1 MANFQTHLIGGALVS
16 SAGAF
21 ASFGNGL
28 SNPGET
34 QSLFAIGVVASLLP
48 DIDADASK
56 PVRGV
61 FALAGIV
68 VGFLVA
74 FTFAGRFGLLE
85 LVLIWAT
92 LWLFVRY
99 PLFWLFAHYT
109 VHRGVWHSLLMA
121 LVLALTAAVV
131 AERWLALST
140 LMAWLV
146 GGFTLLGYLTHLVL
160 DEVASVDLTGSRV
173 KRSFGTALK
182 PFSVDA
188 WPASLLLFLALVG
201 LLGITPDPAPI
212 LAAISGF
219 GLDIRLVAAL
229 WPRWG
234 A

>member
-28 SNPGET
+28 SNAGET
-34 QSLFAIGVVASLLP
+34 QSLFTVGVVASLLP

-56 PVRGV
+56 PVRAV

-68 VGFLVA
+68 AGFLVA

-85 LVLIWAT
+85 LVLIWAA

-99 PLFWLFAHYT
+99 PVFWVFAHYT
-109 VHRGVWHSLLMA
+109 VHRGIWHSLLMA

-131 AERWLALST
+131 AQRWLALSS

-160 DEVASVDLTGSRV
+160 DELTSVDLTGNRV

-182 PFSVDA
+182 PFSLDA
-188 WPASLLLFLALVG
+188 WPASLLLLLALVA
-201 LLGITPDPAPI
+201 LLGITPDPAPLFAA
-212 LAAISGF
+212 LADL
-219 GLDIRLVAAL
+219 GLDTRLVASL

-234 A
+234 V

>member
-28 SNPGET
+28 SDPGET

-74 FTFAGRFGLLE
+74 FTFAGRFGLL
-85 LVLIWAT
+85 
-92 LWLFVRY
+92 VRY

>member
-1 MANFQTHLIGGALVS
+1 MASFATHLIGGALAS

-34 QSLFAIGVVASLLP
+34 QSLFAVGVVASLLP
-48 DIDADASK
+48 DMDADASK
-56 PVRGV
+56 PLRAV

-85 LVLIWAT
+85 LVLIWVV
-92 LWLFVRY
+92 LWLSVRY
-99 PLFWLFAHYT
+99 PLFWLFARYT
-109 VHRGVWHSLLMA
+109 VHRGVWHSLMMA
-121 LVLALTAAVV
+121 LVLALAAAVV
-131 AERWLALST
+131 ADRWLDLPT
-140 LMAWLV
+140 IMAWLV

-160 DEVASVDLTGSRV
+160 DELASVDLTGNRV

-182 PFSVDA
+182 PFSLDA
-188 WPASLLLFLALVG
+188 WPASLLLLIALVA
-201 LLGITPDPAPI
+201 LLGITPDPAPL
-212 LAAISGF
+212 LAAMADLGI
-219 GLDIRLVAAL
+219 DTRLVSGL

-234 A
+234 V